1 MRLEEGGRIAISIF
15 EYNVE
20 GQRQNRRGRKNR
32 EEKRRKKKE
41 SIEWKTIGEK
51 NRIDGKILFV
61 DHFFYVSLIS
71 VISIGILSSYCR
83 RRQLSNRY
91 GKERE
96 RQPLNG
102 SDTGRESVKMIETQK
117 GDYQECEFINLLN
130 LMIDNDIKGY

>member
-15 EYNVE
+15 EYKVE

-32 EEKRRKKKE
+32 EEKRSKEKE
-41 SIEWKTIGEK
+41 SIEWKSIGEK

-83 RRQLSNRY
+83 RRQLSNR
-91 GKERE
+91 
-96 RQPLNG
+96 
-102 SDTGRESVKMIETQK
+102 
-117 GDYQECEFINLLN
+117 
-130 LMIDNDIKGY
+130 